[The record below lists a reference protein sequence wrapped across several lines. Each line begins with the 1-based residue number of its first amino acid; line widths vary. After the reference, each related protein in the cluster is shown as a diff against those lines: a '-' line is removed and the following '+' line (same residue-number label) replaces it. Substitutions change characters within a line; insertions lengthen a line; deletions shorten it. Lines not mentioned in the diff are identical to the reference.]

1 MTQEESKRWQR
12 VACRMDDEGMHYC
25 FKYYS
30 SFEAIEDPEFH
41 RLRESYLA
49 AAEALETY
57 VGRMA
62 DTEPDDASDECAP

>member
-1 MTQEESKRWQR
+1 MTRAESDNWLR
-12 VACRMDDEGMHYC
+12 VAYRMDDEGMHYC

-30 SFEAIEDPEFH
+30 TFEEIEDPEFH
-41 RLRESYLA
+41 RLREAYLA

-62 DTEPDDASDECAP
+62 DTEPDESDND